1 MHFNRKRSESW
12 IKFGFTLLK
21 DDSGVFGNCPA
32 QHPQRPS
39 DLPTPEEVERVASNG
54 FPEKPP
60 KWVLDKGIKANA
72 DSHSNPIAVQKPDDS
87 DSDLDAFLAAIAA
100 EKSVSADDA
109 KPISP
114 ADAAANSVSA
124 SNEQTPSV
132 DDRVSIPKSIR
143 ITLPKFEDP
152 FTKCLITQPAIS
164 PYGHVCEYDSW
175 FKVLSTPG
183 CEDICPFT
191 KKALKG
197 GDLVVLTPDN
207 ITKYMQKIVNQ
218 GCALRD
224 WSDPNSDVDL
234 QQDTV
239 LKRGVPMNL
248 DRFTPRK
255 HKRSKTQDLQS

>member
-1 MHFNRKRSESW
+1 MHVNRKRIEPW

-39 DLPTPEEVERVASNG
+39 DLPTPMEVERDAANG
-54 FPEKPP
+54 FPVKPP

-72 DSHSNPIAVQKPDDS
+72 DRHSNPIAVQKTDDS

-100 EKSVSADDA
+100 EKSVSADGA
-109 KPISP
+109 KLISP
-114 ADAAANSVSA
+114 AVAAANSVSA

-132 DDRVSIPKSIR
+132 EDRVIIPKSTR

-152 FTKCLITQPAIS
+152 FTTCLITQPAIS

-218 GCALRD
+218 AAALRD
-224 WSDPNSDVDL
+224 WSNPNSDVDL
-234 QQDTV
+234 QQDTL

-255 HKRSKTQDLQS
+255 HKRSKTQDL